1 MALERVII
9 VGRIMNIIMHMM
21 KINSVEMHLD
31 LLLISKM
38 LLWKS

>member
-9 VGRIMNIIMHMM
+9 VGRIMNIIMHTM